1 MIEDKE
7 LDAELEKKALMK
19 QSQESVM
26 SFEKKNIEDTSN
38 SETKELVD
46 KGIQAAVIHKLQN
59 EEAVQSRFLKTADK
73 IIDTNVSRA
82 TNDAE
87 KDEKRAIFENN
98 KDACDLYGIDEKTVP
113 KWVVKCAMKVQDFWY
128 AMWLVI
134 GFFTTAPVVFLS
146 KKIRVILKKTWIA
159 VIFALLIYL
168 AVISSPIWLRY
179 LNIGQWHSM
188 NRI

>member
-7 LDAELEKKALMK
+7 LDMEIEKRAISK
-19 QSQESVM
+19 QEDSSII
-26 SFEKKNIEDTSN
+26 SFDKKDEQVQQK

-46 KGIQAAVIHKLQN
+46 KGIQAAVMHKLQN
-59 EEAVQSRFLKTADK
+59 EEEVQKKFLQTADK

-82 TNDAE
+82 TNEAE
-87 KDEKRAIFENN
+87 KDEKKAIFENN

-113 KWVVKCAMKVQDFWY
+113 KWVVKCAKKVQDFWY

-146 KKIRVILKKTWIA
+146 KKVKVVLKKTWIA
-159 VIFALLIYL
+159 VTFAILIYAAIVL
-168 AVISSPIWLRY
+168 SPLWLKY
-179 LNIGQWHSM
+179 LK
-188 NRI
+188 R

>member
-7 LDAELEKKALMK
+7 LDMEIEKRAISK
-19 QSQESVM
+19 QEDSPII
-26 SFEKKNIEDTSN
+26 SFDKKDEQVQQK

-46 KGIQAAVIHKLQN
+46 KGIQAAVMHKLQN
-59 EEAVQSRFLKTADK
+59 EEEVQKKFLQTADK

-82 TNDAE
+82 TNEAE
-87 KDEKRAIFENN
+87 KDEKKAIFENN

-113 KWVVKCAMKVQDFWY
+113 KWVVRCAKKVQDFWY

-146 KKIRVILKKTWIA
+146 KKVKVVLKKTWIA
-159 VIFALLIYL
+159 VTFAILIYAAIVL
-168 AVISSPIWLRY
+168 SPLWLKY
-179 LNIGQWHSM
+179 LK
-188 NRI
+188 R